1 MASDHA
7 DETRELRERILGM
20 TDANRL
26 MQQQLVDAQV
36 TGHNPKFQI
45 AGFFGGGACGHRQ
58 ALVSNRGFTTLCPLH
73 IVGPGHREAL
83 ETDRGP

>member
-36 TGHNPKFQI
+36 RCVPIIEPLKPILWVLGTEEHPSSWTLIRKPVNP
-45 AGFFGGGACGHRQ
+45 HD
-58 ALVSNRGFTTLCPLH
+58 ALQ
-73 IVGPGHREAL
+73 VGPR
-83 ETDRGP
+83 DR

>member
-36 TGHNPKFQI
+36 RCAPFLEPLKPI
-45 AGFFGGGACGHRQ
+45 L
-58 ALVSNRGFTTLCPLH
+58 LVW
-73 IVGPGHREAL
+73 
-83 ETDRGP
+83 DR